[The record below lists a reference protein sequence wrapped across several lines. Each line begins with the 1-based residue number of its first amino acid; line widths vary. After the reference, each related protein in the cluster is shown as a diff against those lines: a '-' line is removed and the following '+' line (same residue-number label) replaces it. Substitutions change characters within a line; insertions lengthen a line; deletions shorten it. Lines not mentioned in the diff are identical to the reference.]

1 MFLQDA
7 WMKSRGLRAG
17 ALAWFLLAAT
27 LSARADEAPFRNA
40 LLDNLVGTWVLTG
53 TIAGQDVV
61 HDVAAGWVLGH
72 QYLRIDEVSRE
83 TDGLGRPAYQA
94 TVFIGW
100 DKPSGRYVCLWLDST
115 GGGGLA
121 NDVFGYAEPGSDTI
135 PFVFGDDED
144 RILNTF
150 TYRDDDDTWTW
161 AIDNQKG
168 DRITPFARVKLVRN

>member
-1 MFLQDA
+1 MISLDA
-7 WMKSRGLRAG
+7 WMKSRGVRAVT
-17 ALAWFLLAAT
+17 LAGLLLAAT
-27 LSARADEAPFRNA
+27 LSARADEAPFRDA
-40 LLDNLVGTWVLTG
+40 LLDRLVGTWVLTG
-53 TIAGQDVV
+53 TIAGQDVA
-61 HDVAAGWVLGH
+61 HDVAAAWVLGH

-83 TDGLGRPAYQA
+83 TDGMGRPAYQA

-121 NDVFGYAEPGSDTI
+121 NDVFGYAERGTDSI
-135 PFVFGDDED
+135 AFVFGDDEG

-150 TYRDDDDTWTW
+150 TYRGDDDTWTW

-168 DRITPFARVKLVRN
+168 ERIAPFARVTLVRN